1 MGDLLE
7 CFWRGFWACYGG
19 MPRGGFIDSWLFEGA
34 DHFGFFPVFSWFL
47 EVRKLDLTLEN
58 LSESSI
64 SLDFLVFEWIF
75 MVFDG
80 F

>member
-1 MGDLLE
+1 VPIFGGSEHLGDLLE
-7 CFWRGFWACYGG
+7 CFWRGFWACSGG
-19 MPRGGFIDSWLFEGA
+19 MPRGGFLDSWLFEGA

-64 SLDFLVFEWIF
+64 WTLEI
-75 MVFDG
+75 DG